1 MSYLSHDNRLW
12 AHTWDHDAAAN
23 RFRARFTR
31 ETRGL
36 SAWLNARAGRL
47 ASGFL
52 GLGLTTISPS
62 RMACLRA
69 SLCMRRTASVFSR
82 ADFAEGFS

>member
-47 ASGFL
+47 AKKAL
-52 GLGLTTISPS
+52 NARL
-62 RMACLRA
+62 LRDAYGADA
-69 SLCMRRTASVFSR
+69 SLPLDNHLRDAFGRPVL
-82 ADFAEGFS
+82 